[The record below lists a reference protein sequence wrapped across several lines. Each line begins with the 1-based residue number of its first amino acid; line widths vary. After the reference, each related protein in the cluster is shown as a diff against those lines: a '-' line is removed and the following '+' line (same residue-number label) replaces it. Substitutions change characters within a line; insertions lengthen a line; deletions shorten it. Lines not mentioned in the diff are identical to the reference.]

1 MTLRDNREG
10 FPAGASA
17 QSAHRPRL
25 RRGLWAALLA
35 GIGGR
40 LQTGKLTIET
50 PSGEHLV
57 FGGKA
62 PGPAASLQIHR
73 WRSLRRLILG
83 GDLGFAESY
92 MDGDWSS
99 PDLAALIE
107 FAVRN
112 EAALGSAIMGTAPLR
127 LLNRLR
133 HLARAN
139 TRRGSRR
146 NIAQHYDLGNAF
158 YQRWLDPSMTYSSA
172 YYAGDAGVRTLE
184 EAQAAKIDRAIGQLG
199 LAGGERVLEIG
210 CGWGAL
216 AETLASRY
224 DSHVTGLT
232 LSKEQRAYAEAR
244 LSKAGLSDR
253 AEICLRDYRD
263 EKGLFDRIIS
273 IEMFEAVGEAN
284 WPKFFEVVRE
294 RLGRG
299 GTAVLQIITIADE
312 RFETYR
318 RAADFIQ
325 RYIFPGGMLPSPSVL
340 REQIARAGLSLA
352 SLENFGASYAKTL
365 AEWNRRFQRAWADI
379 AALGFDARFKRMWE
393 YYLAYCE
400 AGFRA
405 GIIDVGLYR
414 IEKPLSNRN

>member
-1 MTLRDNREG
+1 MTLRDDREG
-10 FPAGASA
+10 YLADAPA
-17 QSAHRPRL
+17 QSAPRSRL

-40 LQTGKLTIET
+40 LQTGRLTVET

-57 FGGKA
+57 FGGKSA
-62 PGPAASLQIHR
+62 GPTASLQIHR

-112 EAALGSAIMGTAPLR
+112 EQALGSAIMGTAPLR

-133 HLARAN
+133 HLAHAN

-146 NIAQHYDLGNAF
+146 NIAQHYDLGNEF
-158 YQRWLDPSMTYSSA
+158 YARWLDPSMTYSSA
-172 YYAGDAGVRTLE
+172 YYSGAETLE

-216 AETLASRY
+216 AEALAGRYGSR
-224 DSHVTGLT
+224 VTGLT
-232 LSKEQRAYAEAR
+232 LSEKQRAYAEER
-244 LSKAGLSDR
+244 LAKAGLADR

-273 IEMFEAVGEAN
+273 IEMFEAVGEAH

-294 RLGRG
+294 RLARG
-299 GTAVLQIITIADE
+299 GSAVLQIITIADE

-325 RYIFPGGMLPSPSVL
+325 RYIFPGGMLPSPSVM

-400 AGFRA
+400 AGFRV
-405 GIIDVGLYR
+405 GTIDVGLYR
-414 IEKPLSNRN
+414 IEKPLSNLN

>member
-1 MTLRDNREG
+1 MTLRDDREG
-10 FPAGASA
+10 FLVGAPD
-17 QSAHRPRL
+17 QRAHRPRL

-40 LQTGKLTIET
+40 LQTGQLTVET

-57 FGGKA
+57 FGGKSA
-62 PGPAASLQIHR
+62 GPMASLQIHR

-146 NIAQHYDLGNAF
+146 NIAQHYDLGNEF
-158 YQRWLDPSMTYSSA
+158 YARWLDPSMTYSSA
-172 YYAGDAGVRTLE
+172 ILFRRGDAGRS
-184 EAQAAKIDRAIGQLG
+184 
-199 LAGGERVLEIG
+199 AGGQDRLRHRAARPCRRRARARDRLRLG
-210 CGWGAL
+210 CLG
-216 AETLASRY
+216 R
-224 DSHVTGLT
+224 GLGQP
-232 LSKEQRAYAEAR
+232 LRQPRHRIDLVRRKQRAYAEER
-244 LSKAGLSDR
+244 LAKAGLADR

-294 RLGRG
+294 RLARG
-299 GTAVLQIITIADE
+299 GSAVLQIITIADE
-312 RFETYR
+312 RFEAYR

-405 GIIDVGLYR
+405 GTIDVGLYR
-414 IEKPLSNRN
+414 IERTARGD